1 MGTCFHLSVPV
12 CKLHEE
18 DVSTTMK
25 RMISLMLCA
34 VMLLGVLS
42 ACTTLEEGD
51 KGMVINV
58 YIATE
63 LFDFDPARHFNDDAM
78 VKIYDLV

>member
-1 MGTCFHLSVPV
+1 
-12 CKLHEE
+12 
-18 DVSTTMK
+18 MK

-58 YIATE
+58 YMATE
-63 LFDFDPARHFNDDAM
+63 QFDFDPVRHFDDDAM
-78 VKIYDLV
+78 VKIYDMIYEGLTDLDENGKWKKALM